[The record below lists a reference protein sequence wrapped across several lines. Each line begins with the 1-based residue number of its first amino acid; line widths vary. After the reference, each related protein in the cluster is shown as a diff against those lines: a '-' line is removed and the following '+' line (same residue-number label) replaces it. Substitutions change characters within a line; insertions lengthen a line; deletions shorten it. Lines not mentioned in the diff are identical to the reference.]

1 MASMARLQVER
12 SGFETL
18 QSHCV
23 VFLDETLCLSPLR
36 NINE

>member
-12 SGFETL
+12 SGFKTL

-23 VFLDETLCLSPLR
+23 VFLDEILASLHSG
-36 NINE
+36 I